1 LELCYKL
8 IYLQI
13 QRHRLKFSCVIN
25 SFKIVIHIGLQFYVF
40 LIPLFFRSYILK
52 KATFEYK
59 PYVHPVTPVLK
70 SQKQEMKCTIKS

>member
-40 LIPLFFRSYILK
+40 LIPLFSRSYILK

-59 PYVHPVTPVLK
+59 PYVPASGDSS
-70 SQKQEMKCTIKS
+70 SQKPKTRDEMYY